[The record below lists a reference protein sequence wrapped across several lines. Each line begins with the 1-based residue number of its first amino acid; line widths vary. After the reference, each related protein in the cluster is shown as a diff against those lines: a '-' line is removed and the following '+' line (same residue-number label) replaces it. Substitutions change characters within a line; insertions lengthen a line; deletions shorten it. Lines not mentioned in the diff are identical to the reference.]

1 MNSGNEREKTKPWD
15 AVDWI
20 KGNVEMRE
28 SNPVEF
34 LYDRMESQSGG
45 RLPVIYLP
53 FDGTKRGHFADRGQI
68 LDFAAVVGARRIL
81 DFGPG
86 DGWPSLLLA
95 PLVKEVLGVDASAR
109 RVEVCR
115 RNAETLEIGN
125 ARFIHVPAGQPLP
138 FEEDSFDGAVAASSI
153 EQTPD
158 PRAALKDLHRVL
170 KPGGRLRV
178 GYESLSAYRGGRE
191 REIMLGW
198 EDTKPNW
205 LVVFDRDIEEETVR
219 HYGLSLD
226 LSLPEIRGL
235 FAREE
240 SKPSYAGLT
249 PAILEAMCKHLV
261 EGVTWTTRHPSCR
274 TYLRWMNEI
283 GFRFAKP
290 THDGGTFAEKLFDRL
305 RESQHPKMLEG
316 VDELLRPV
324 VDVAVC
330 LEAPS
335 VAPAGEWEPMI
346 TAVK

>member
-1 MNSGNEREKTKPWD
+1 MNSGNEGEEMKPQD

-20 KGNVEMRE
+20 KGNVKMRE

-34 LYDRMESQSGG
+34 LYDRMESQSGEC
-45 RLPVIYLP
+45 LPVIYLS

-68 LDFAAVVGARRIL
+68 LGFAAVVGAGRIL

-95 PLVKEVLGVDASAR
+95 PLVKEVVGVDGSAR

-115 RNAETLEIGN
+115 RNAEKLGIGN
-125 ARFIHVPAGQPLP
+125 ARFVHVPAGEPLP
-138 FEEDSFDGAVAASSI
+138 FEDDSFDGVVVSSSI

-158 PRAALKDLHRVL
+158 PKAALREFHRVL
-170 KPGGRLRV
+170 KPGGRLRIR
-178 GYESLSAYRGGRE
+178 YESLSAYRGGRE

-205 LVVFDRDIEEETVR
+205 LVVFDRKVEEETVR

-226 LSLPEIRGL
+226 LSLAEIRDL

-240 SKPSYAGLT
+240 SEPCYAGLT
-249 PAILEAMCKHLV
+249 PSVLEAMRKRLV

-274 TYLRWMNEI
+274 TYLQWMNEI
-283 GFRFAKP
+283 GFRSATP
-290 THDGGTFAEKLFDRL
+290 THDGGTFAKKLFDRL
-305 RESQHPKMLEG
+305 RESQRPRVLEG

-324 VDVAVC
+324 VAVAVC

-335 VAPAGEWEPMI
+335 VVSAEEWEPMI